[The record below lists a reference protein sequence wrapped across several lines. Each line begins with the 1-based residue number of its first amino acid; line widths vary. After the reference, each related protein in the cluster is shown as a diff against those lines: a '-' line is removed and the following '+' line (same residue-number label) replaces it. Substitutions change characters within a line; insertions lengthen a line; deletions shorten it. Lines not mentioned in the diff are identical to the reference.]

1 MSFWNLLCEA
11 ALLDLICELFSPKR
25 SPIESRRDNT
35 SFSRGNA
42 FHDTDY
48 SGDYSSGKD
57 STSGDYSGGYS
68 GDYFGG
74 HSGSWNDCIDDD
86 IINDAFFDDF

>member
-11 ALLDLICELFSPKR
+11 ALLDLICKLFSHKR
-25 SPIESRRDNT
+25 SPIESRRDNK
-35 SFSRGNA
+35 SFSSGNV
-42 FHDTDY
+42 FRDTDY
-48 SGDYSSGKD
+48 SGDYSSGNN
-57 STSGDYSGGYS
+57 SSSGN
-68 GDYFGG
+68 YFGG

>member
-11 ALLDLICELFSPKR
+11 ALLDLICKRFSPTR
-25 SPIESRRDNT
+25 NPIESRRDNT
-35 SFSRGNA
+35 SFSSGNE

-48 SGDYSSGKD
+48 AGNYSSGNN
-57 STSGDYSGGYS
+57 STS

-74 HSGSWNDCIDDD
+74 YSGSWNDCIDDD
-86 IINDAFFDDF
+86 IINDVFLDDF

>member
-11 ALLDLICELFSPKR
+11 ALLDLICKLFSPKR
-25 SPIESRRDNT
+25 NPIESRRDNT
-35 SFSRGNA
+35 SFSSGNE

-48 SGDYSSGKD
+48 AGNYSSGNN
-57 STSGDYSGGYS
+57 STS

-74 HSGSWNDCIDDD
+74 YSGSWNDCIDDD
-86 IINDAFFDDF
+86 IINDVFLDDF

>member
-11 ALLDLICELFSPKR
+11 ALLDLICKLFSPKR
-25 SPIESRRDNT
+25 SPIESRRDNK
-35 SFSRGNA
+35 SFSSGNA

-48 SGDYSSGKD
+48 SGDHSSGNN
-57 STSGDYSGGYS
+57 STSGT
-68 GDYFGG
+68 YFGG

-86 IINDAFFDDF
+86 IINDAFFGDF

>member
-11 ALLDLICELFSPKR
+11 ALLDLICKLFSPKR
-25 SPIESRRDNT
+25 NPIESRRDNT
-35 SFSRGNA
+35 SFSSVNE

-48 SGDYSSGKD
+48 AGNYSSGNN
-57 STSGDYSGGYS
+57 STS

-74 HSGSWNDCIDDD
+74 YSGSWNDCIDDD
-86 IINDAFFDDF
+86 IINDVFLDDF